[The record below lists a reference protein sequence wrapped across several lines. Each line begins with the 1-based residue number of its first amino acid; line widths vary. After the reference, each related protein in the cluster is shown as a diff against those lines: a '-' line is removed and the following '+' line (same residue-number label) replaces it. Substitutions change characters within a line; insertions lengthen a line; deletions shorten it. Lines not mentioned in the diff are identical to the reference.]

1 MWYFNK
7 SSSHVDTLQVA
18 TNSTVETV
26 CHGLS
31 SWRSPVVSCF
41 KHAWT
46 APGDPVRPAPRTS
59 PGQPHCPSAPP
70 SPLSLQGSPAPPSPP
85 APPARLS
92 PQGLSGWP
100 LGGPRRLSL
109 PVHRTATRTETA
121 VTARATWSARPP
133 TSAYPCLTLWM
144 AVMWLWKALPAFTNL
159 VGRGNM
165 LRNGRSC
172 RTKEVAEPSFRISG
186 NRTLMTARMGWMQGN
201 APYTWKKVSV
211 SHYWSCTHR
220 PLTKNDPHL
229 CDFDTH
235 CLKE

>member
-1 MWYFNK
+1 MPWAIFVEVPCGFLLQACLDCPWWSCPARPSNQPWPTSLPLRASESPVPPGFPCP
-7 SSSHVDTLQVA
+7 SSSP
-18 TNSTVETV
+18 
-26 CHGLS
+26 CLS
-31 SWRSPVVSCF
+31 GSP
-41 KHAWT
+41 
-46 APGDPVRPAPRTS
+46 
-59 PGQPHCPSAPP
+59 CPSSVAQPTRPFQLP
-70 SPLSLQGSPAPPSPP
+70 SGRA
-85 APPARLS
+85 
-92 PQGLSGWP
+92 GL
-100 LGGPRRLSL
+100 PRRCAEQ
-109 PVHRTATRTETA
+109 PPGPQTA

-186 NRTLMTARMGWMQGN
+186 NRSLMTARMGWMQWN